1 MRAMSIEPIGA
12 LTVLAGLICLWLG
25 TGALVHGLAITAVL
39 GAAAALFIGGANV
52 LPGHLMVAF
61 LAFGVLSRRRESVAV
76 IKALHPNEPGFWF
89 ACLVAYGV
97 ASAILMPRVL
107 AGVTP
112 IIPLGTSVFE
122 DTGST
127 VPLTPV
133 SSNLTQS
140 VHLCATLLCLLT
152 LTAVASTRQGFTVV
166 LSAILAYC
174 VANLAFALIDVATYL
189 TGTQELL
196 SFIRNARY
204 TLHTDSEVAGMKRI
218 VGSYTETSVF
228 ARSTLGVFGF
238 TGTLWLY
245 GVQRALT
252 GSLAAFS
259 FVLIVLSTSSTGL
272 VGAPIML
279 LLLYATALVSFVQG
293 RAGGHA
299 GLFAFYAPVIGLAV
313 VLLLLLNPEATA
325 EVRSYVDLVV
335 LNKAESDSGV
345 ERSSWNVVSFQNFLD
360 SWGLGV
366 GLGTTRASSFAVALL
381 ASVGIPG
388 ALFFAIFA
396 LECFLRPRGSIGSLE
411 ADAAVAA
418 RNGYAGLLLGDLLV
432 SPVIDQGLLFCMFA
446 ALSIAARPRRGE
458 VRAVPPIPAGA
469 RL

>member
-12 LTVLAGLICLWLG
+12 LTILAGLICLWLG
-25 TGALVHGLAITAVL
+25 TGALVHGLAVTAVL

-61 LAFGVLSRRRESVAV
+61 LAFGVLSRRREAAGA
-76 IKALHPNEPGFWF
+76 IRALHPNEPGFWF

-107 AGVTP
+107 AGVTQ

-140 VHLCATLLCLLT
+140 VYFCATLLCLLT
-152 LTAVASTRQGFTVV
+152 LTAIASTRQGFSVV
-166 LSAILAYC
+166 LSAVLAYC
-174 VANLAFALIDVATYL
+174 VANLAFALIDVATYVA
-189 TGTQELL
+189 GTQDLL

-245 GVQRALT
+245 GVRRALT
-252 GSLAAFS
+252 GSLAAS
-259 FVLIVLSTSSTGL
+259 SLVLIVLSTSSTGL
-272 VGAPIML
+272 VGAPVML
-279 LLLYATALVSFVQG
+279 LLLYATAFVSLVQG
-293 RAGGHA
+293 RASRNV
-299 GLFAFYAPVIGLAV
+299 GLFVIHAPVIGLAV

-325 EVRSYVDLVV
+325 QVRGYVDLVV
-335 LNKAESDSGV
+335 LNKAESNSGV
-345 ERSSWNVVSFQNFLD
+345 ERSSWNVISFQNFLD

-366 GLGTTRASSFAVALL
+366 GLGTARASSFAVSLL

-388 ALFFAIFA
+388 VLFFTVFA
-396 LECFLRPRGSIGSLE
+396 LECFLRPRGVIGSLE
-411 ADAAVAA
+411 AHTAIAA

-432 SPVIDQGLLFCMFA
+432 SPVIDQGLLFSMFA
-446 ALSIAARPRRGE
+446 ALAIAARPRRYQA
-458 VRAVPPIPAGA
+458 RAATPLPIGA
-469 RL
+469 RI